1 MTFFMTFS
9 VMIFVTF
16 SKCIESRPRS
26 LFQMSVKTGKKLD
39 LHESSSDDVPWYA
52 NGATGKHSLGWAVP
66 SLCKLAGVPV
76 LHNRYKTERIDS
88 LIQNKESM

>member
-1 MTFFMTFS
+1 MT
-9 VMIFVTF
+9 V
-16 SKCIESRPRS
+16 R
-26 LFQMSVKTGKKLD
+26 TGKKLD

-76 LHNRYKTERIDS
+76 LNNRYVQGDTSRCSLGSFDMKTKVVFQYMLRLLEHCFWFVVNRT
-88 LIQNKESM
+88 NRTT